1 MILPIISSQDVEA
14 VKAMSKT
21 EREDL
26 KLKINDCDPHSIFKA
41 AGESRDPDKRKIF
54 CPVCGNGEG
63 QDGTPVEVTLKNG
76 TWLYNCFKCD
86 DFAGDLLKIIADSD
100 KLNLR
105 DFGDMCKALAVGAN
119 LIGYPLPD
127 PTQKKSNSK
136 TRNVSDFDKPT
147 VKRKEDYDQTPLIKS
162 DITEAQ
168 THLEELPESQ
178 RRGITLETY
187 RHFGCGF
194 IQKWIHPKFRVKA
207 YEGKI
212 PAPSRRFIIPAGEH
226 YNACALPA
234 DRPGIAPKYHKM
246 HAGNMTLFN
255 SEALSETLI
264 LVTEGEFD
272 CMSIW
277 QAFNGN
283 IAVVAVLG
291 VKNWKVT
298 LRPLLETCADK
309 KFLILFDGTDKSNA
323 GRNGA
328 ERLRAELLKENFSA
342 ACRFFDD
349 FLTEEEK
356 KSFGDK
362 SIDPNQILQNYGDEF
377 LKTLTEK
384 IIADVQS
391 EFATVADEQ
400 DARADDIAL
409 TPEQCAFLFSGNLSD
424 RDNGD
429 RIAYLFGDRFK
440 FVTNHNEW
448 ITFSSGVW
456 KTSAET
462 NSAIYPFARELQRR
476 LIANAQDAEEK
487 KFAKPFDSAK
497 KMDAAIRLLRG
508 HQDIRITSADLD
520 RHKHFL
526 NVLNGVIDLQ
536 TGKLYPAAPEL
547 LITQQANAIY
557 RPDYHNPIVEK
568 FLRDIMPNEENRAA
582 LIRWLGY
589 ALTGENSEQCAL
601 FTSGDGSNGKSTLFE
616 LQLNMLGDY
625 ATNLPVKAVVES
637 RDSDANA
644 TTTQL
649 NVLAGARFA
658 LVDEFKPYH
667 RLDVQQFKSLT
678 GDRFLK
684 IRRLHKEYETIELLA
699 KLFLNGNELPRLDNT
714 NSYALRRRIRAL
726 SFTQIF
732 SEERG
737 NLDKDL
743 SKKLATPE
751 ALSGMLT
758 ICAEEAK
765 LWYREGLLE
774 SNAMK
779 DTKAD
784 YLNENDFI
792 EEFISERCEFS
803 KGASIRKKDF
813 EERLKQEYPA
823 ETLPSRIRPR
833 DLTKIIT
840 AKLENRGAIY
850 EKDTHSKIYEFK
862 GVGWVGTPKQQFLA
876 DDFDSEPVDPSN
888 TPF

>member
-14 VKAMSKT
+14 VKAMSKA

-26 KLKINDCDPHSIFKA
+26 KLKINGCDPHHIFKA
-41 AGESRDPDKRKIF
+41 AGESRDPDKRKIV

-127 PTQKKSNSK
+127 PAQKKNNSK

-147 VKRKEDYDQTPLIKS
+147 VKRKEDYDQIPLIKA

-187 RHFGCGF
+187 RHFHCGF

-246 HAGNMTLFN
+246 HAGKMELFN
-255 SEALSETLI
+255 QIALSESLI
-264 LVTEGEFD
+264 CLVEGEFD

-277 QAFNGN
+277 QAFSGN

-291 VKNWKVT
+291 IKNWKVT
-298 LRPLLETCADK
+298 LRPLLETCAGK

-323 GRNGA
+323 GREGA
-328 ERLRAELLKENFSA
+328 ERLKAELLKKNFPA

-356 KSFGDK
+356 KSFGDS

-391 EFATVADEQ
+391 EFETASAVVADVE
-400 DARADDIAL
+400 DLSL
-409 TPEQCAFLFSGNLSD
+409 TGEQCAFLFSGNLSD

-448 ITFSSGVW
+448 ITFSAGVW

-462 NSAIYPFARELQRR
+462 NSAIYPFARELQKR

-497 KMDAAIRLLRG
+497 KMNAAIQLLRG
-508 HQDIRITSADLD
+508 NPDIRITSKDLD
-520 RHKHFL
+520 THKNLL
-526 NVLNGVIDLQ
+526 NVQNGVIDLE
-536 TGKLYPAAPEL
+536 TSKLMNAAPEL
-547 LITQQANAIY
+547 LLTQQANAIY
-557 RPDYHNPIVEK
+557 RPDYHDPTVEK

-625 ATNLPVKAVVES
+625 ATNLPVKAIVES
-637 RDSDANA
+637 RDSDANS

-714 NSYALRRRIRAL
+714 HSYALRRRIRAL

-758 ICAEEAK
+758 ICVEAAQM
-765 LWYREGLLE
+765 WYREGLLE
-774 SNAMK
+774 SSAMK

-823 ETLPSRIRPR
+823 ETMPSRIRPR

-840 AKLENRGAIY
+840 TKLENRGVIY

-862 GVGWVGTPKQQFLA
+862 GVGWAETPKQQSFA
-876 DDFDSEPVDPSN
+876 DDFSGEPVDPSD